1 MMRVFRYSFAM
12 ANAEDIIKE
21 AAGYQT
27 LSNAAHGVAHVLEQ
41 LLEAATEKRVSNL

>member
-1 MMRVFRYSFAM
+1 M

-41 LLEAATEKRVSNL
+41 LLEAASEKRVSNL